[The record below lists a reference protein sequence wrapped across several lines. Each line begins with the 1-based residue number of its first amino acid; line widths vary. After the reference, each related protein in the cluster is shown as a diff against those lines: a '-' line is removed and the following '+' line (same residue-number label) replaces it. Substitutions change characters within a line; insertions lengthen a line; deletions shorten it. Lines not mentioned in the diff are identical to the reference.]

1 MIREILKFG
10 DPVLRR
16 KCEEVTAFD
25 RELGVLLDDMYETM
39 READGIG
46 LAAPQVGVL
55 RRVVVIDLGKN
66 RIELVNP
73 VITAFWGKQF
83 EPEVFVARGKARDSQ
98 APDARACQ
106 GVRPL
111 RQAREVPRTGIA
123 RKGVLS

>member
-83 EPEVFVARGKARDSQ
+83 EPEG
-98 APDARACQ
+98 CQ